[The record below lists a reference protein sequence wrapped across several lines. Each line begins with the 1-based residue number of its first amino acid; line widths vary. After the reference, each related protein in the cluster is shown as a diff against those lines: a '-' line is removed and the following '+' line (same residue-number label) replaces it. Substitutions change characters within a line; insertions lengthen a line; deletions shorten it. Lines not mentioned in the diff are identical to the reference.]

1 MKELETFFKTVGEGL
16 RTLAQGVNA
25 IADKLDGL
33 SDARNGQKP
42 KPDIKDTPDRKV
54 NPEAPKRKTA
64 GDSAKKTVPE
74 EKKAT
79 AASDIVYGIFDSAIG
94 PVDMGVLVE
103 KTGFERKKLYN
114 ILYRLKSQGKVRS
127 VGKGVYSKV
136 QPDLG

>member
-16 RTLAQGVNA
+16 RTLAQGVNS
-25 IADKLDGL
+25 IADKLEGL
-33 SDARNGQKP
+33 NDTRNGQKP
-42 KPDIKDTPDRKV
+42 KPDIKDTPDREVKA
-54 NPEAPKRKTA
+54 ETPKAKKA
-64 GDSAKKTVPE
+64 GDDAKKTTPRG
-74 EKKAT
+74 KNGT
-79 AASDIVYGIFDSAIG
+79 AASDIVYGVFDSAIG

-136 QPDLG
+136 QPDLD